1 MKYHIPMIIVFILLT
16 ISTLE
21 GQNTPVEKGLEAI
34 TGDAIRAQ
42 LGFLSSD
49 WMEGREAGEKGEF
62 LASDY
67 IASMLQLYGIKPGGD
82 YINDR
87 LSVTAG
93 ENKERTYFQNFVL
106 IRTLPG
112 DEQILKIKS
121 EDNNMIKSVNLTYN
135 VDFVCRPYDQTSETE
150 APVVFAGYG
159 YIDDSL
165 KYNDFEKLQV
175 RGKYILKLAG
185 FPKFVKSN
193 LEREQAASLRS
204 VLEARYKAMGVI
216 GVLEFDQE
224 ITVAGRPE
232 RKDFMT
238 MSPSEGKAQQGKPW
252 ARYSIPGKQYADNL
266 TKIQVSVRS
275 ANEILNGTG
284 INLEA
289 YKAKA
294 DRNEKYLIPE
304 MKGKSVYLKSSVK
317 TSQVAVRNIIGIVEG
332 KIRISI

>member
-1 MKYHIPMIIVFILLT
+1 
-16 ISTLE
+16 
-21 GQNTPVEKGLEAI
+21 
-34 TGDAIRAQ
+34 
-42 LGFLSSD
+42 
-49 WMEGREAGEKGEF
+49 
-62 LASDY
+62 
-67 IASMLQLYGIKPGGD
+67 MLQLYGIKPGGD

-185 FPKFVKSN
+185 FP
-193 LEREQAASLRS
+193 E
-204 VLEARYKAMGVI
+204 
-216 GVLEFDQE
+216 
-224 ITVAGRPE
+224 
-232 RKDFMT
+232 
-238 MSPSEGKAQQGKPW
+238 
-252 ARYSIPGKQYADNL
+252 
-266 TKIQVSVRS
+266 VR
-275 ANEILNGTG
+275 
-284 INLEA
+284 
-289 YKAKA
+289 
-294 DRNEKYLIPE
+294 
-304 MKGKSVYLKSSVK
+304 KGKSGERAGSLTKKCTGS
-317 TSQVAVRNIIGIVEG
+317 
-332 KIRISI
+332 KIQGHGYNRRS